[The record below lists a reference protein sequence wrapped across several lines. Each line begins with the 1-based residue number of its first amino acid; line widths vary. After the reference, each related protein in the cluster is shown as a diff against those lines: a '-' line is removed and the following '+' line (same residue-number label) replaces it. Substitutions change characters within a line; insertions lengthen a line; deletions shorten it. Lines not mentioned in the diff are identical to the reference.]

1 MSVSRA
7 TVPLHRNPALRP
19 GLNALAE
26 WLLDSDFNAHAI
38 DGIIRYVGVNG
49 TPTGCPHLPAE
60 DEAAATAVFCDGL
73 DLVPYS
79 AAAWDHDDVY
89 LDAELLAAGTHPFP
103 IGPEPPD
110 APDAGMSRSAAL
122 GELLRTGS
130 VRALPRMGGGSPEAD
145 PFEPSAADWD
155 DYSRWARE
163 LEARYAAA
171 EARTPTAGE
180 VRAWLDAHED
190 DRPSF
195 DVTI

>member
-1 MSVSRA
+1 MSLSRR

-19 GLNALAE
+19 GLAKLAE

-38 DGIIRYVGVNG
+38 DGIIRYVGANG

-60 DEAAATAVFCDGL
+60 DEAAATAVFMDGL

-79 AAAWDHDDVY
+79 SAAWDHEDVY
-89 LDAELLAAGTHPFP
+89 LDSAMLADGTHPFP
-103 IGPEPPD
+103 LPEPPD
-110 APDAGMSRSAAL
+110 GPDAPYDGPHARFP
-122 GELLRTGS
+122 G
-130 VRALPRMGGGSPEAD
+130 VRALPRISGGSDEAE
-145 PFEPSAADWD
+145 PFTPSQSDWD
-155 DYSRWARE
+155 DYAEWSRE

-180 VRAWLDAHED
+180 VRAWLDANEHT
-190 DRPSF
+190 RP